1 MMPPGKKFIDKIG
14 SFFISASII
23 KTIKTSHIVIILLL
37 LLPFVLSIIMSL
49 LNTISYDRLITNVDK
64 TNRLNQIVKTE
75 VANELWDIVAGN
87 KMFTSGRQYLIIDDI
102 KSQIMDIMS
111 TTSGIHNRQLLE
123 VADRSVNTLVRYV
136 DRLGMQMEQRYPV
149 IENERM
155 LDEIRG
161 VSALVS
167 DILQEF
173 IVLEIESAAL
183 QSQYIKTR
191 SLITG
196 IWECAIIVFALLFSV
211 FVQASVSRSVDQSI
225 GSLAALSGS
234 IAEGNLDA
242 RTEIPNVRE
251 LETLAMDLNTMA
263 GKIKTLID
271 ENTEEQRNLQKSE
284 MKALQAQIKPHFL
297 YNTLDSIIWLAEG
310 NQYEQVISVTRA
322 FSDFFRISLNRG
334 NEWVY
339 VQDELKHIESYLT
352 IQKIRY
358 RDILDYSI
366 EYESGMEYKPILK
379 LLLQPLVENALYH
392 GIKNKRGKGL
402 ITVRGWMDL
411 CADGPNS
418 EAKDQQSDWL
428 FFSVEDNGIG
438 MTAEQ
443 LAAIR
448 QLTDTS
454 GNTSPPAAQS
464 YGVYNVCK
472 RLELYYN
479 RTGLLDIQ
487 SVYKEG
493 TKVILRI
500 PVVDPDGNL
509 HPRTAGTESLVEY
522 HV

>member
-1 MMPPGKKFIDKIG
+1 MLPREKLPDRIR

-37 LLPFVLSIIMSL
+37 LIPLLLSMML
-49 LNTISYDRLITNVDK
+49 TLFNTISYDRLITNVEK

-75 VANELWDIVAGN
+75 ISNELWDIVAGN
-87 KMFTSGRQYLIIDDI
+87 KAFSAGSQYRIINDI
-102 KSQIMDIMS
+102 KNRIMDIMS
-111 TTSGIHNRQLLE
+111 TTRELKNRQLLE
-123 VADRSVNTLVRYV
+123 VADRSMNTLSRYV
-136 DRLGMQMEQRYPV
+136 DRLGSQMDRQYPV

-167 DILQEF
+167 DILQDF
-173 IVLEIESAAL
+173 IVLEIESAAQ

-191 SLITG
+191 VIITG
-196 IWECAIIVFALLFSV
+196 ITESVIIALALFFSV
-211 FVQASVSRSVDQSI
+211 FVQASVAKSVNQSI
-225 GSLAALSGS
+225 GSLVALSGS

-242 RTEIPNVRE
+242 RAEVHHVRE
-251 LETLAMDLNTMA
+251 LETLALDLNTMA

-271 ENTEEQRNLQKSE
+271 ENTREQRNLQKSE
-284 MKALQAQIKPHFL
+284 MKALQAQITPHFL

-310 NQYEQVISVTRA
+310 HQNEQVINITRA

-334 NEWVY
+334 NEWVQ
-339 VQDELKHIESYLT
+339 VQDEFKHVESYLT

-366 EYESGMEYKPILK
+366 EFENEMEQKAILK

-402 ITVRGWMDL
+402 ITVRGWMEPET
-411 CADGPNS
+411 ANQAA
-418 EAKDQQSDWL
+418 EWL

-438 MTAEQ
+438 MTPDQ

-448 QLTDTS
+448 ELAGSS
-454 GNTSPPAAQS
+454 GHSAPPAAQS
-464 YGVYNVCK
+464 YGLYNVGK

-487 SVYKEG
+487 SVYREG
-493 TKVILRI
+493 TKVYLRI
-500 PVVDPDGNL
+500 PVVDPE
-509 HPRTAGTESLVEY
+509 ESLRTRTEDAVEY